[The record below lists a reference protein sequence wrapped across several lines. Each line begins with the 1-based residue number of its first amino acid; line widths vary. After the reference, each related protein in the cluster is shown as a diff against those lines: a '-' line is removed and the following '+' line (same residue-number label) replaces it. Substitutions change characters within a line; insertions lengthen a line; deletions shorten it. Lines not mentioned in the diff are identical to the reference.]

1 MVMMVMRFMTE
12 YTSRVRGTAGGQ
24 SCVDSLA
31 SAASDQINGM
41 FGHTTEE

>member
-12 YTSRVRGTAGGQ
+12 YTRGAGGQ
-24 SCVDSLA
+24 SCVDLLA